1 MRRREFI
8 EGMMVSASLL
18 PNLAQAQ
25 RSSDRRLIG
34 FLDGKA
40 QVAGQGLTNVFLQG
54 LRELGYEDGRNLTIV
69 YRFADGRDERLPAL
83 AEEIVRL
90 SPALIVAPGVNAAVA
105 AKKLTDT
112 IPIVSWAL
120 ADATHLG
127 LINSYSRP
135 GGNVTGIMPYVDGL
149 PAKQMELAR
158 EIMPGALKIGIL
170 GNSNDP
176 KAPPQRKELEEIA
189 HIVKASVVYADA
201 LAPDE
206 MPRAMQALAG
216 ERVDVVIVLQ
226 TGMTLSERRLI
237 GKLALQSNLPTVFGY
252 RENVVDG
259 GLVSYGVDLRWCSH
273 RTAAFVQKILA
284 GTAPGELPVEF
295 PTKVHLAVNLKTAF
309 ALKLTV
315 PSSLLHRADE
325 VIE

>member
-1 MRRREFI
+1 MRRRNFI
-8 EGMMVSASLL
+8 LGVFCTANAWPASVRAQLSAS
-18 PNLAQAQ
+18 
-25 RSSDRRLIG
+25 RRLIG
-34 FLDGKA
+34 FLDGKS
-40 QVAGQGLTNVFLQG
+40 QQAGQGLTDAFLKG
-54 LRELGYEDGRNLTIV
+54 LRELGYQEGRDIDIV
-69 YRFADGRDERLPAL
+69 YRFADGRDDRLPGL

-90 SPALIVAPGVNAAVA
+90 HPALIVAPGVNAAVA
-105 AKKLTDT
+105 AKKVSDK

-135 GGNVTGIMPYVDGL
+135 GGTVTGVMPYVDGL

-158 EIMPGALKIGIL
+158 EVVPGARKIGIL

-176 KAPPQRKELEEIA
+176 KAPPQRKELEDIA
-189 HIVKASVVYADA
+189 RSIGVSVVYADA

-206 MPRAMQALAG
+206 LPRAMQGLAG
-216 ERVDVVIVLQ
+216 AQVDATIVLQ
-226 TGMTLSERRLI
+226 TGMTLSERQSI
-237 GKLALQSNLPTVFGY
+237 GKYALQNNLPTVFGY
-252 RENVVDG
+252 RENVLDG

-273 RTAAFVQKILA
+273 RTAAFVHRILD
-284 GTAPGELPVEF
+284 GTPPGELPVEF
-295 PTKVHLAVNLKTAF
+295 PTTMHLAVNLRTAS
-309 ALKLTV
+309 ALKLAV